1 MIKSVHVLIPRME
14 NKKFI
19 INKFLSLG
27 LFWDKTFIF
36 VNGKKFRQCKYVLLN
51 IPVDDIDQYSS
62 INSIDEVIDNLDHS
76 LEEYPE
82 MIPPE
87 TEFWAH
93 CSNLQAWA
101 ENDYN
106 TDLLVLT
113 LSFPLLK
120 ELTNAGDSKAKRV
133 FKEEI
138 GKRLMRG
145 DLSSIGYLIAG
156 GYLEFLTCEEL
167 ISIFSSDDCFV
178 FDNIFKIYQND
189 PLDQFGL
196 ASSIYR
202 DIGKYL
208 FSSIERKLDHIL
220 NMGNVEDLYIF
231 FNYYMFDFLTDEEI
245 SILFDSPMDLL
256 EKSLSILNKVDCENI
271 KLEEGLLSERI
282 EKVLGDKIRE
292 RLLKIIY
299 KKNMKY
305 DVFFY
310 LDLLKYLKN
319 EDTDY
324 LNYLQST

>member
-1 MIKSVHVLIPRME
+1 MR
-14 NKKFI
+14 NKEFK
-19 INKFLSLG
+19 INEFLSLV
-27 LFWDKTFIF
+27 LKWDKTLIY
-36 VNGKKFRQCKYVLLN
+36 VNGNKFRQCKYVLLN
-51 IPVDDIDQYSS
+51 IPVNDIDQYAF

-76 LEEYPE
+76 LEEYTE
-82 MIPPE
+82 LIPPE
-87 TEFWAH
+87 TKFWAH

-145 DLSSIGYLIAG
+145 ELSSIGYLIDG
-156 GYLEFLTCEEL
+156 GYLRFLTCEE
-167 ISIFSSDDCFV
+167 IVSIFSSDNCLV
-178 FDNIFKIYQND
+178 FDNIFKIYQKD
-189 PLDQFGL
+189 DLDQFSL
-196 ASSIYR
+196 ASSIFR

-208 FSSIERKLDHIL
+208 FSSIERKLQHIF
-220 NMGNVEDLYIF
+220 NTGNVEDLYIF
-231 FNYYMFDFLTDEEI
+231 FNYHMFDFLTDEEI
-245 SILFDSPMDLL
+245 SMLFDSPMDLL
-256 EKSLSILNKVDCENI
+256 ERSLNILNNIDCENI
-271 KLEEGLLSERI
+271 KIEEGLLSEKI
-282 EKVLGDKIRE
+282 DNVLGEKIQE
-292 RLLKIIY
+292 RLLKLIY

-319 EDTDY
+319 DDTDY
-324 LNYLQST
+324 LNYLENI